1 MACFLFSGI
10 ASKKSHSSAHS
21 SRSASLSSVSHRY
34 DRTLSA
40 LSRNQE
46 NVPHPV
52 TFEDLERDEDT
63 PTWPGMQEIY
73 SSIEDDSAEV
83 VEGSRNSL
91 EQFSGDMDDSRVISP
106 SHDSFVS
113 RSRDLMLPSR
123 DSVVSPSR
131 DSVFSPAEDVV
142 NKSPLPPRRSSSVT
156 SRMGS
161 PSTRSP
167 SVQSLR
173 GTKERSRGSSAASSE
188 AIEQW
193 DEAVRSVDNMGQGKS
208 SSSSLREHGVLSRQ
222 SDLKQERSR
231 VESDTRTSSGKS
243 ANGDAVTK
251 ATLGSEADLVQVS
264 ETQVRSQSVVDG
276 LYEDLLV
283 EEETADQEWPGMS
296 ERSEDFVA
304 DEGHES
310 DESDSIM
317 QGNWKAIATGTVS
330 T

>member
-1 MACFLFSGI
+1 MACFLSSGT
-10 ASKKSHSSAHS
+10 ASKKSRSSAHS

-40 LSRNQE
+40 LSRDQD
-46 NVPHPV
+46 NVLHPA

-63 PTWPGMQEIY
+63 PTWPRMQERY

-83 VEGSRNSL
+83 VEGGRNSL
-91 EQFSGDMDDSRVISP
+91 EQFSGEMDDSRVISP
-106 SHDSFVS
+106 SRDSFVS
-113 RSRDLMLPSR
+113 SSRDLRSPSRDSDVSPSR
-123 DSVVSPSR
+123 DSVVSP
-131 DSVFSPAEDVV
+131 ANDVV
-142 NKSPLPPRRSSSVT
+142 NRGPLPPRHSSSVT

-167 SVQSLR
+167 SVQSRR
-173 GTKERSRGSSAASSE
+173 GTKERTRGSSAASSD

-193 DEAVRSVDNMGQGKS
+193 EEAVKSVDNIGEGKS

-231 VESDTRTSSGKS
+231 VESDTRMSSGKS
-243 ANGDAVTK
+243 ASGGAVTK
-251 ATLGSEADLVQVS
+251 ATLGSETDLAQVS

-283 EEETADQEWPGMS
+283 EEETADQEWPGMF
-296 ERSEDFVA
+296 ERSEDYEPE
-304 DEGHES
+304 EGHES

-317 QGNWKAIATGTVS
+317 QGN
-330 T
+330 

>member
-1 MACFLFSGI
+1 MACFLFTGT
-10 ASKKSHSSAHS
+10 ASKKSRSSAHS
-21 SRSASLSSVSHRY
+21 SSSASLSSVSHRY
-34 DRTLSA
+34 DRTLSS
-40 LSRNQE
+40 LSRDQE
-46 NVPHPV
+46 NVLHPA

-63 PTWPGMQEIY
+63 PTWPGMHERY

-83 VEGSRNSL
+83 VEVGRNSL
-91 EQFSGDMDDSRVISP
+91 EQFTEEMDDSRVISP
-106 SHDSFVS
+106 SRDSVVS
-113 RSRDLMLPSR
+113 RSRDRMSPSR

-131 DSVFSPAEDVV
+131 DSVVSPADDVV
-142 NKSPLPPRRSSSVT
+142 NRSPLPPRHSSSVT

-167 SVQSLR
+167 SVQSRR
-173 GTKERSRGSSAASSE
+173 GTKERSRGTSAASSD

-193 DEAVRSVDNMGQGKS
+193 EEAVKSVDNIGEGQS

-231 VESDTRTSSGKS
+231 VDDTRMSSGKS
-243 ANGDAVTK
+243 ASGGAVTK
-251 ATLGSEADLVQVS
+251 ATLGSEADLAQVS

-283 EEETADQEWPGMS
+283 EEETADQEWPGMF
-296 ERSEDFVA
+296 ERSEDYEP

-317 QGNWKAIATGTVS
+317 QGN
-330 T
+330 

>member
-1 MACFLFSGI
+1 MACFLFTGT
-10 ASKKSHSSAHS
+10 ASKKSRSSAHS
-21 SRSASLSSVSHRY
+21 SSSASLSSVSHRY
-34 DRTLSA
+34 DRTLSS
-40 LSRNQE
+40 LSRDQE
-46 NVPHPV
+46 NVLHPA
-52 TFEDLERDEDT
+52 TFQDLERDEDT
-63 PTWPGMQEIY
+63 PTWPGMHERY

-83 VEGSRNSL
+83 VEVGRNSL
-91 EQFSGDMDDSRVISP
+91 EQFTEEMDDSRVISP
-106 SHDSFVS
+106 SRDSVVS
-113 RSRDLMLPSR
+113 RSHDRMSPSR

-131 DSVFSPAEDVV
+131 DSVVSPADDVV
-142 NKSPLPPRRSSSVT
+142 NRSPLPPRHSSSVT

-167 SVQSLR
+167 SVQSRR
-173 GTKERSRGSSAASSE
+173 GTKERSRGTSAASSD

-193 DEAVRSVDNMGQGKS
+193 EEAVKSVDNIGEGQS

-231 VESDTRTSSGKS
+231 VDDTRMSSGKS
-243 ANGDAVTK
+243 ASGGAVTK
-251 ATLGSEADLVQVS
+251 ATLGSEADLAQVS

-283 EEETADQEWPGMS
+283 EEETADQEWPGMF
-296 ERSEDFVA
+296 ERSEDYEP

-317 QGNWKAIATGTVS
+317 QGN
-330 T
+330 

>member
-1 MACFLFSGI
+1 MACFLFSGT
-10 ASKKSHSSAHS
+10 ASKKSRSSAHS

-40 LSRNQE
+40 LSRDQD
-46 NVPHPV
+46 NVLHPA

-63 PTWPGMQEIY
+63 PTWPRMQERY

-83 VEGSRNSL
+83 VEGGRNSL
-91 EQFSGDMDDSRVISP
+91 EQFTGEMDDSRVISP
-106 SHDSFVS
+106 SRDSFVS
-113 RSRDLMLPSR
+113 SSRDLRSPSRDSDVSPSR
-123 DSVVSPSR
+123 DSVVSP
-131 DSVFSPAEDVV
+131 ANDVV
-142 NKSPLPPRRSSSVT
+142 NRGPLPPRHSSSVT

-167 SVQSLR
+167 SVQSRR
-173 GTKERSRGSSAASSE
+173 GTKERTRGSSAASFD

-193 DEAVRSVDNMGQGKS
+193 EEAVKSVDNIGEGKS
-208 SSSSLREHGVLSRQ
+208 SSSSLREHGLLSGQ

-231 VESDTRTSSGKS
+231 VESDTRMSSGKS
-243 ANGDAVTK
+243 ASEGAVTK
-251 ATLGSEADLVQVS
+251 ATLGSETDLAQVS
-264 ETQVRSQSVVDG
+264 ETQVRSQSVVNG

-283 EEETADQEWPGMS
+283 EEETADQEWPGMF
-296 ERSEDFVA
+296 ERPEDYEP

-317 QGNWKAIATGTVS
+317 QGN
-330 T
+330 

>member
-1 MACFLFSGI
+1 MACFLFSGT
-10 ASKKSHSSAHS
+10 ASKKSRSSAHS

-40 LSRNQE
+40 LSRDQD
-46 NVPHPV
+46 NVLHPA

-63 PTWPGMQEIY
+63 PTWPRMQERY

-83 VEGSRNSL
+83 VEGGRNSW
-91 EQFSGDMDDSRVISP
+91 EQFSGEMDDSRVISP
-106 SHDSFVS
+106 SRDSFVS
-113 RSRDLMLPSR
+113 KSGDLMSPSRDSVVPPSR
-123 DSVVSPSR
+123 DSVVSPA
-131 DSVFSPAEDVV
+131 DDVI
-142 NKSPLPPRRSSSVT
+142 NKSPSPLRHSSSVT
-156 SRMGS
+156 SRMG
-161 PSTRSP
+161 PLSTRSP
-167 SVQSLR
+167 SVKSRR
-173 GTKERSRGSSAASSE
+173 GTKERSRGSSAASSD

-193 DEAVRSVDNMGQGKS
+193 EEAVKSVDNIGEGQS

-231 VESDTRTSSGKS
+231 VESDTRTSSGRS
-243 ANGDAVTK
+243 ANGGALTK
-251 ATLGSEADLVQVS
+251 ATLGSEADLAQVS

-283 EEETADQEWPGMS
+283 EEETADQEWPGMF
-296 ERSEDFVA
+296 ERPEDYEP

-317 QGNWKAIATGTVS
+317 QGN
-330 T
+330 